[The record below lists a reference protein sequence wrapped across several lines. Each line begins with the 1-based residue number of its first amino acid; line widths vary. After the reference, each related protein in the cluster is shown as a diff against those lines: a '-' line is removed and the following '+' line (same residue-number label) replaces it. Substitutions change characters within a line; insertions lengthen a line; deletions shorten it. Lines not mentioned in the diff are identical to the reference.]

1 MEKSIKWKDRFARL
15 NVPIIFWGLLLLV
28 VILGFVSPNSVKPAH
43 LLDFTRQAAPM
54 ILVAIGQTIVM
65 MIGGLDLSV
74 AAVMVLIDVVAAQM
88 MMNDPSRA
96 VPVAL
101 LCLCIGMVVGLVNG
115 FLCAAIGFA
124 LVDILNRSVRFSIQ
138 LSPLF
143 LAITAFCFSMT
154 IGVLW
159 EFFECTMDQFFF
171 LDMQKDTVVH
181 AISSV
186 MLDPAGGNHPTAI
199 RNITDVI
206 VVTADGTQRALGLG
220 GYLDIGILDTMKDLF
235 VNFIGAVV
243 FSIIGYFYVKSRG
256 KGRFARR
263 FIPQVVRPEEE
274 KTEE

>member
-101 LCLCIGMVVGLVNG
+101 
-115 FLCAAIGFA
+115 
-124 LVDILNRSVRFSIQ
+124 
-138 LSPLF
+138 
-143 LAITAFCFSMT
+143 
-154 IGVLW
+154 
-159 EFFECTMDQFFF
+159 
-171 LDMQKDTVVH
+171 
-181 AISSV
+181 
-186 MLDPAGGNHPTAI
+186 
-199 RNITDVI
+199 
-206 VVTADGTQRALGLG
+206 
-220 GYLDIGILDTMKDLF
+220 
-235 VNFIGAVV
+235 
-243 FSIIGYFYVKSRG
+243 
-256 KGRFARR
+256 
-263 FIPQVVRPEEE
+263 
-274 KTEE
+274 